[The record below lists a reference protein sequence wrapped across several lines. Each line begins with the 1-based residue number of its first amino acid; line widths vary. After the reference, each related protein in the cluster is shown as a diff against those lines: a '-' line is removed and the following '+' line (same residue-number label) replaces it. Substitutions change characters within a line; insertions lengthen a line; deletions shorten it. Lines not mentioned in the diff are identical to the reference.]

1 MWGDIAIAFL
11 LAFITAYVITPYT
24 IRFARKVGAV
34 DIPKETRKIH
44 KKPMPRLGGLAIIA
58 GFAISVIYLL
68 IMMSIENTIALND
81 SNQYYIKLLGLF
93 GGAVVLSAFCIFDDI
108 KGINPFV
115 KLLGQTIAAIIVSAA
130 GIRIDRIIFSS
141 FLNTVIT
148 EEIFSIIITVVW
160 IVGITNAIN
169 LIDGLDG
176 LSSGISLISCISLL
190 MIFALNG
197 SPMISIILVTA
208 LAGAIL
214 GFLPFNFTP
223 AKTFLG
229 DTGSNF
235 LGYTLSIIAILG
247 VAKTYTAIVLIAPL
261 IVFALPLLDTGLA
274 ILRRLVKTKS
284 VKGIF
289 KADKEHLHHKIMK
302 KGYTQKQAVLIL
314 YAFSATF
321 GMFAIILLE
330 SGFWKSVSFAL
341 MVFAI
346 AAIGY
351 KDFFKKVDDT
361 IPEETAKKTK

>member
-247 VAKTYTAIVLIAPL
+247 VAKTYTAIVIIAPL

-341 MVFAI
+341 MVLAI

-361 IPEETAKKTK
+361 IPEEIAKKTK